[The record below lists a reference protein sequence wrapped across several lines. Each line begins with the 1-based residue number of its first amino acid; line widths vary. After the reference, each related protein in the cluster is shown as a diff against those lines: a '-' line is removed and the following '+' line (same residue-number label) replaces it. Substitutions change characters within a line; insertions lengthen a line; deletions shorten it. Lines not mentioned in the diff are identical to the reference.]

1 MIVDGHV
8 HVKGGDRYK
17 REFRPAEILECMDEA
32 GVDKSVIFSICLPSR
47 PSNALTMDCYRA
59 APDRFIPFS
68 HVVVEEGQGALD
80 ELARSFEEDA
90 MRGLKLHCGEMNEPS
105 RELLE
110 PVLAM
115 CYDYQ
120 APVLIDMANNLPLAR
135 ELAQGMP
142 ELKLII
148 AHLGAPDDEDLA
160 EQFII
165 LAEAHENVRLD
176 ASYCH
181 RPWKIPE
188 AIRRLGAER
197 VIFGSDGPLIHPAI
211 ELAKIRVCKLSDKDF
226 GKVTG
231 ENIMGLL
238 RPD

>member
-17 REFRPAEILECMDEA
+17 REFRPAEILRCMDEA
-32 GVDKSVIFSICLPSR
+32 GIDKSVIFSICLPSR

-68 HVVVEEGQGALD
+68 HVIVEEGRGALD
-80 ELARSFEEDA
+80 ELVRSFDQDA
-90 MRGLKLHCGEMNEPS
+90 MRGLKLHCGEMKEPS
-105 RELLE
+105 WELLE

-115 CYDYQ
+115 CCDYE

-135 ELAQGMP
+135 EMAQQMP
-142 ELKLII
+142 ELQVII

-165 LAEAHENVRLD
+165 LAETHANLYLD

-188 AIRRLGAER
+188 AIRRLGADR

-211 ELAKIRVCKLSDKDF
+211 ELAKIRVCNLNDEDF
-226 GKVTG
+226 AKVTCD
-231 ENIMGLL
+231 NIMSLL
-238 RPD
+238 RPV